1 MSKLPEHQTYI
12 SLNKQLTILGVE
24 RQLFFGA
31 LIIGAAT
38 FNFFSSL
45 VGGVVMFALLYSVAR
60 YFTTRDPQMLHILI
74 NAVRFKDRYDAAKRE
89 DYDVKVV
96 RHG

>member
-1 MSKLPEHQTYI
+1 MLRLPQHQTYP
-12 SLNKQLTILGVE
+12 SLNKPLTIFGVE
-24 RQLFFGA
+24 RRLFFGA
-31 LIIGAAT
+31 LILGAAT

-45 VGGVVMFALLYSVAR
+45 MGGIVMFALLYFVAR

>member
-1 MSKLPEHQTYI
+1 MSKLPEHQTYQ

-45 VGGVVMFALLYSVAR
+45 VGGVVMYALLYFIAR
-60 YFTTRDPQMLHILI
+60 YLTTRDPQMLHILI
-74 NAVRFKDRYDAAKRE
+74 NAARFKDRYDAAKRE
-89 DYDVKVV
+89 EYDVKVV